1 MIWMI
6 ILAVLGGGAWFIN
19 REVERRR
26 ELDLPYV
33 KGTSMFLS
41 AEQATLHPSAL
52 ALLPV
57 LSEALGERFRI
68 FGHVRMNRVIGY
80 QPGLEPGRL
89 RRARRRLDQRYF
101 DFVLCHPHDLSLAAV
116 VELDLGLSQLANGE
130 VRDDLGQR
138 ICALV
143 DLPYLRLL
151 ARREFAAAE
160 VRELV
165 MALFPEA
172 EPQPS
177 AATAESSDAGAA
189 LPATPALRATA
200 ELV

>member
-1 MIWMI
+1 MIWLV
-6 ILAVLGGGAWFIN
+6 ILAVVGAGAWFIN

-26 ELDLPYV
+26 DLDLPYV
-33 KGTSMFLS
+33 KGASMFLS
-41 AEQATLHPSAL
+41 AERATLHPSAL

-57 LSEALGERFRI
+57 LSEAVGERFRI

-116 VELDLGLSQLANGE
+116 VELDLGQSQLADGE

-143 DLPYLRLL
+143 GLPYLRLL
-151 ARREFAAAE
+151 ARREFAAAD

-165 MALFPEA
+165 MDLFPEA
-172 EPQPS
+172 QPL
-177 AATAESSDAGAA
+177 ATAAESSDAGAA
-189 LPATPALRATA
+189 LPAAPAVRSSA